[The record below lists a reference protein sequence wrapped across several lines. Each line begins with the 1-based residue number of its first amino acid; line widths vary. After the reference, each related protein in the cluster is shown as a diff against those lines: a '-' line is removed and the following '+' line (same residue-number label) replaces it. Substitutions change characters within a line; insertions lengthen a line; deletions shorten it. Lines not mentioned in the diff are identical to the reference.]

1 MARSTSNVQ
10 LYYSMMSNSIK
21 RLHDHLISPPMYNQ
35 IFKNKQGLLYKA
47 DIIPFKKT
55 IWNQNPMLF
64 CIEQYKDQHLFP
76 IILICNDIGTI
87 YDFTSANLSMGI
99 KSPLIDNINKIISV
113 KPTTDERY

>member
-10 LYYSMMSNSIK
+10 QYYSMMSNSIK

-55 IWNQNPMLF
+55 IWNQNKNERNQSIF
-64 CIEQYKDQHLFP
+64 YKLY
-76 IILICNDIGTI
+76 CTND
-87 YDFTSANLSMGI
+87 
-99 KSPLIDNINKIISV
+99 K
-113 KPTTDERY
+113 